1 MADLCL
7 RANYKARA
15 DVGALLKDAG
25 KLSNSPAAARALE
38 HLVANVEIADRESL
52 PLCQDSGYVT
62 VFAQVGQDLVFDGPI
77 EPAIQSGVA
86 RAYKEGRLRQSVI
99 SDALTGRTKPETKRP
114 ASVHVELVA
123 GSELKITVL
132 PKGGG
137 SDNACRL
144 KMLRPTVGEDEIV
157 RFIVS
162 VVSESGPSACPPLFV
177 GVGIG
182 SSFDSVALLA
192 KKALLRD
199 FLVPSARQ
207 DVAALEKRLM
217 NEINELGI
225 GPAGLGGETT
235 ALGVSVLTDR
245 THIACMPVA
254 VNLSCNCLR
263 SATAKLLG
271 A

>member
-1 MADLCL
+1 M
-7 RANYKARA
+7 
-15 DVGALLKDAG
+15 
-25 KLSNSPAAARALE
+25 
-38 HLVANVEIADRESL
+38 
-52 PLCQDSGYVT
+52 T
-62 VFAQVGQDLVFDGPI
+62 VFAQVGQDLVFDGLI

-86 RAYKEGRLRQSVI
+86 RAYKEGYLRQSVI
-99 SDALTGRTKPETKRP
+99 SDALFERTNPETERP
-114 ASVHVELVA
+114 ASVHVDLVA

-137 SDNACRL
+137 CDNASRQ
-144 KMLRPTVGEDEIV
+144 KMLRPTADEDEIV
-157 RFIVS
+157 KFIVD
-162 VVSESGPSACPPLFV
+162 VVAECGPGACPPLFV

-182 SSFDSVALLA
+182 GSFDSVALLA
-192 KKALLRD
+192 KKALIRD
-199 FLVPSARQ
+199 FLKPSDRA
-207 DVAALEKRLM
+207 DLAALEERLKL
-217 NEINELGI
+217 EINKLGM